1 MILSIHQP
9 SYFPWL
15 GLLDKIHRSDVV
27 MIMDEVQ
34 LSDSAF
40 QHRNLFLTRDGQQK
54 FLTIPFVKKGYLK
67 KPFREIRIASDDWR
81 HKHLNFIKNS
91 YGQHPF
97 AQEIMPHLE
106 EYFAGNYEWLLDA
119 VVASMR
125 LTLELFEIDAQVVF
139 QSASDYDRS
148 LRRGG
153 LILALVRASGARC
166 YLSGQGARSYL
177 DESAFGGDLRLI
189 YNEFLHPTYPQER
202 TNEFRPGLSGLDA
215 LFNLGVHRSRS
226 LLRSRQ
232 ARASTA

>member
-15 GLLDKIHRSDVV
+15 GLLDKIRRSDVL

-54 FLTIPFVKKGYLK
+54 FLTIPFVKKGYLQV
-67 KPFREIRIASDDWR
+67 PFREIRIAAHDWR
-81 HKHLNFIKNS
+81 HKHLNFIKNN
-91 YGQHPF
+91 YGRHAY

-106 EYFAGNYEWLLDA
+106 EYFSCDYERLVDA

-125 LTLELFEIDAQVVF
+125 LTFDLFQIDAQVVF
-139 QSASDYDRS
+139 QSATDYDRS
-148 LRRGG
+148 LRRGD
-153 LILALVRASGARC
+153 LILELVRASGARC
-166 YLSGQGARSYL
+166 YLSGQGARAYL
-177 DESAFGGDLRLI
+177 DESSFCGDLRLI
-189 YNEFLHPTYPQER
+189 YNEFHHPAYPQQG
-202 TNEFRPGLSGLDA
+202 TNEFRSGLSGLDA

-226 LLRSRQ
+226 LLRSPGERLI
-232 ARASTA
+232 AT